1 MPDDVPRDMRHLCK
15 QFPGRRT
22 FIPSNPREGRRC
34 SLYAA
39 SERPRPRCDQRRFP
53 LCPTSSARRKF
64 TAQAAAPGRRS
75 TGRGPG
81 KRAPAGSRSLRASA
95 ARDGEALPGTREAGP
110 RGIAEPAARAAP
122 TARPARTPPSVP
134 RRPAESWHLRR
145 VAAHPMA
152 SLPWAAPG
160 NPAASLPG
168 AAEAPRGQRGGR
180 RAPGQK
186 GPSPEFPP
194 AVRRGTESVWA
205 RVNPGVT
212 EAKAGPAGRRPK
224 RAGRSGE
231 PPGANRPRLV
241 RGGNGGAGEQEP
253 RAPGRCGHRGSPGP

>member
-1 MPDDVPRDMRHLCK
+1 V
-15 QFPGRRT
+15 FPV
-22 FIPSNPREGRRC
+22 
-34 SLYAA
+34 
-39 SERPRPRCDQRRFP
+39 
-53 LCPTSSARRKF
+53 RRKR
-64 TAQAAAPGRRS
+64 TPSSPLRPAPVPTLSNEQCAPEVHRAGRRS
-75 TGRGPG
+75 GPTEHRPGTREAGPRGIAEPAGERGPG
-81 KRAPAGSRSLRASA
+81 R
-95 ARDGEALPGTREAGP
+95 EALPGTREAGP

-253 RAPGRCGHRGSPGP
+253 RAPGRCAQRGSSGRKPMTRIRRGRPGADGGARCG